1 MIILG
6 TATYLTISL
15 LKYREDQLIGAWH
28 FDTLEIAMF
37 LQAKD
42 PLMAVIATTRA
53 PAPLLKMLKVS
64 VVVAGDAYLGDAQL
78 ALMVNGQQVGT
89 ATVTAS
95 HSSGQW
101 QTLTFSVL
109 MPASMQTIGIS
120 FLNDAYRGFPY
131 ADIDLF
137 YVPNLAQ
144 RRTRNTALR
153 HCSHTGAARSTR

>member
-15 LKYREDQLIGAWH
+15 PKYRENQLVGAWH

-78 ALMVNGQQVGT
+78 ALMVNGQQAGT

-101 QTLTFSVL
+101 QTLTFSVA

-120 FLNDAYRGFPY
+120 FLNDAYGGCPPPPPTSLSRPPRGTP
-131 ADIDLF
+131 
-137 YVPNLAQ
+137 VPP
-144 RRTRNTALR
+144 
-153 HCSHTGAARSTR
+153 

>member
-37 LQAKD
+37 LQAKE

-53 PAPLLKMLKVS
+53 PAPVLNMLKVS
-64 VVVAGDAYLGDAQL
+64 VVVAGDAYLGDPEL

-120 FLNDAYRGFPY
+120 FLNDAYGGAPMLGRHLYFDHIRGNRGPLKPPQGLY
-131 ADIDLF
+131 
-137 YVPNLAQ
+137 PKPP
-144 RRTRNTALR
+144 
-153 HCSHTGAARSTR
+153 